1 MHSIL
6 HWLGSPCEYSNFGVL
21 CNLSIFCWLAAL
33 TSFLWRRVAMIESDI
48 YEEVPADE
56 TA

>member
-6 HWLGSPCEYSNFGVL
+6 HWLVSPCEYSNFGFL
-21 CNLSIFCWLAAL
+21 CHLSIFCWLAAL
-33 TSFLWRRVAMIESDI
+33 TGVLWRRVAMIESDI